1 MLEVGMHLLEA
12 LSTFVMNLIQALG
25 HTGIFIAMLIESAC
39 IPLPSEVVMLFG
51 GFLVAKGTLTFW
63 GVVMAGIL
71 GNLVGSILTYW
82 VAVYVGLPLIKRYG
96 RFVLLNPEHID
107 KAEQWFRRFG
117 DWAVF
122 FGRILPVIR
131 TFISLP
137 AGIARMNFT
146 KFVVFTALG
155 CIPWNI
161 ALTYLGVKLG
171 NNWHAVEPY
180 FKPVSYLILLI
191 VVIFIVRFVYK
202 NMRKTTT

>member
-1 MLEVGMHLLEA
+1 MHLLEA

-51 GFLVAKGTLTFW
+51 GFLVAKGSLTFW
-63 GVVMAGIL
+63 GVALAGIL

-82 VAVYVGLPLIKRYG
+82 VAIYVGVPLIKRYG
-96 RFVLLNPEHID
+96 RYILVNPEHID
-107 KAEQWFRRFG
+107 KAEQWFRRYG

-146 KFVVFTALG
+146 KFVLFTALG

-161 ALTYLGVKLG
+161 GLTYLGVKLG
-171 NNWHAVEPY
+171 DHWHSVEPY

-191 VVIFIVRFVYK
+191 VVIFVIRFVYK
-202 NMRKTTT
+202 NMRKTTA